1 MKNFSNQYKK
11 FLSKKA
17 FSLTE
22 LSMVILIIGILIGGI
37 SQGVDIYKDFIKQNA
52 LRLSK
57 NSVVNRIPDLS
68 LWLDYTNP
76 NSYASYGNKYPNEN
90 WEVGQILD
98 SNPTKVSNFKG
109 IGHLF
114 CSSCINN
121 LPATYGFGISAV
133 RSINNLSRY
142 ADLISKDGFSW
153 FMVLY
158 VDDPSYTG
166 GGVFKIS
173 SNSGDYAFGY
183 SYFHEGYEQQYHGNS
198 SITFWP
204 NWNDFRYAPK
214 KPYIATYV
222 NKVNGAMARINRS
235 ADQISA
241 NVDNALLNANLNQ
254 DFYLRYVM
262 FYDTGYY
269 FQGGIGE
276 FIVFSRALS
285 PKEVFNVEE
294 YLSQKWQIPLIRKTL

>member
-1 MKNFSNQYKK
+1 MKILLNKK
-11 FLSKKA
+11 QTTLKA
-17 FSLTE
+17 FSLVE
-22 LSMVILIIGILIGGI
+22 ISVVILIIGILIGGI
-37 SQGVDIYKDFIKQNA
+37 SEGTDLYKDFIKQNA
-52 LRLSK
+52 LKLSK

-76 NSYASYGNKYPNEN
+76 NSYASYNNKYPNEN
-90 WEVGQILD
+90 LGVGQILD
-98 SNPTKVSNFKG
+98 SNPKTVSNFKG
-109 IGHLF
+109 IGHVF

-121 LPATYGFGISAV
+121 LPATYGFGIHNV
-133 RSINNLSRY
+133 VSIGNLSRY

-158 VDDPSYTG
+158 VDDPNYSG

-173 SNSGDYAFGY
+173 SNSGDYVFGHAY
-183 SYFHEGYEQQYHGNS
+183 WEQGYNQEYHGNG
-198 SITFWP
+198 INFWI
-204 NWNDFRYAPK
+204 NWKDFRYAPK

-254 DFYLRYVM
+254 DFYLVYGA
-262 FYDTGYY
+262 FHSHW